1 MSYAER
7 LLNAEYSRLVFL
19 NESNRRWMSY
29 NEDHPHYKS
38 VREGTLTN
46 EMHLQDL
53 EAALNILKG
62 AN

>member
-7 LLNAEYSRLVFL
+7 LLNAEYSRLAFL
-19 NESNRRWMSY
+19 NDDNRRWMSY
-29 NEDHPHYKS
+29 NEDHPHYSS
-38 VREGTLTN
+38 VREGVLTT
-46 EMHLQDL
+46 EMHIQDL